1 MEEYMNLALMQPA
14 QRLHEIQTSEHIKVS
29 DFLEQI
35 TFLYRNVPNK
45 DKYYIKMMNK
55 YDYLG
60 HAAHSEM
67 VRLDKLIQR
76 NYAEWYLHSER
87 ENIYITQ
94 RPDILDLY
102 HSLNLYGSKKVE
114 GSKRK
119 IAMDT
124 DNIEM
129 LIGLMIDIDVNE
141 SIFSNLEIHQLYEFL
156 IEEKVIGEVI
166 PNVNALVY
174 SGKGLHLLIKFKYP
188 VPATEKTK
196 KLVEGMQDCF
206 RKELQEHL
214 VIKGKNKYK
223 TDTLSLITSTRVN
236 TSYNSKNFEKVKF
249 TIVNDEFLELNELQ
263 KIYDKIKPYSRKK
276 NQPQKVFHLGLSKKT
291 TSPQKTYMML
301 QDRKN
306 DLKKLQE
313 KYQEHCK
320 DYEEKICFL
329 YCNFSIQQLI
339 HNYIATELKGEVS
352 FNDIELTKQ
361 QMKNFFD
368 IAFEETVEFNSNFE
382 KPYKP
387 RQMRS
392 KMNILTKKTYKFTT
406 VKIIQWLNIPEE
418 IQYNLKMTLTKE
430 VSDRRKKDRSKRR
443 AAEYKVLRRN
453 ENGLTKRE
461 QDKQDLIEQIKKL
474 KEQGYT
480 QKKVAGIVKKSERTV
495 KRHWNI

>member
-1 MEEYMNLALMQPA
+1 MDLALIQPT
-14 QRLHEIQTSEHIKVS
+14 QRLHEIQTNEYIKVS

-35 TFLYRNVPNK
+35 IFLYRNVPNK

-60 HAAHSEM
+60 YAAHSEM
-67 VRLDKLIQR
+67 IRLDKLIQKH
-76 NYAEWYLHSER
+76 YANWYLHGER
-87 ENIYITQ
+87 GNIYITQ

-102 HSLNLYGSKKVE
+102 HSLNLYGSKKEE

-141 SIFSNLEIHQLYEFL
+141 SMFSNLEIHQLYEFL
-156 IEEKVIGEVI
+156 IEEKIIGGVI
-166 PNVNALVY
+166 PNINALVY

-188 VPATEKTK
+188 VPATDKTK
-196 KLVEGMQDCF
+196 KLVNGMQDCF

-214 VIKGKNKYK
+214 SIKNKKYK
-223 TDTLSLITSTRVN
+223 TDVLSLTTSTRIN
-236 TSYNSKNFEKVKF
+236 TSYNSKNLERVKF
-249 TIVNDEFLELNELQ
+249 TIVSEEFLELNELQ
-263 KIYDKIKPYSRKK
+263 KIYDKIKPYSREK
-276 NQPQKVFHLGLSKKT
+276 NQPKKVFHLGLSKKAT
-291 TSPQKTYMML
+291 NPHKAYIML

-313 KYQEHCK
+313 EYPEHCES
-320 DYEEKICFL
+320 YEEKMCFL

-339 HNYIATELKGEVS
+339 HNYIATELKSDEVS
-352 FNDIELTKQ
+352 FNDIKLTNE
-361 QMKNFFD
+361 QMKEFFN

-406 VKIIQWLNIPEE
+406 NKVIEWLNITEE
-418 IQYNLKMTLTKE
+418 IQYNLKITLTEDVRK
-430 VSDRRKKDRSKRR
+430 RREQDRSKRR
-443 AAEYKVLRRN
+443 AAEYKAQRRN
-453 ENGLTKRE
+453 EDGLTLRQQQTQNVTMQVQELKA
-461 QDKQDLIEQIKKL
+461 QGFKQKEVAEKL
-474 KEQGYT
+474 K
-480 QKKVAGIVKKSERTV
+480 KGIATI
-495 KRHWNI
+495 KRHWNK